1 MLLHFHTRNCQNTYR
16 LEKVAGSER
25 FKGMDEPNSQE
36 DTLGSSA
43 AAQPVAAHGTIK
55 FPKIIAF
62 NDLCR
67 CGDEVWIENE
77 GQIYR
82 LRRTKLGRLILTK

>member
-1 MLLHFHTRNCQNTYR
+1 MGTDGANGQ
-16 LEKVAGSER
+16 ESQAGNNA
-25 FKGMDEPNSQE
+25 G
-36 DTLGSSA
+36 G
-43 AAQPVAAHGTIK
+43 QPAGPFGTAK
-55 FPKIIAF
+55 FPKLISF

-67 CGDEVWIENE
+67 CGDEVWIEHE